1 MPRNSPGQHARN
13 TGPTRPDGRRRGTVF
28 VARAHARTC
37 APALA
42 LALALALSAG
52 PAAAAAPEAAPVR
65 GPDLP
70 AGVVLASCGPLRVD
84 TQGLDVPP
92 TVDVAVQVDARGA
105 ARSAEVLTELPD
117 NTVRKAAVAHALTC
131 SYLPGRADG
140 QAVAGLVR
148 LVLKVPQRAG
158 NPPGATPA
166 IGDVSACAPR
176 AEDYPA
182 SAARRGQTGTTVIE
196 FTVAPTGQLA
206 TFGITR
212 SSGSLAL
219 DLTALVKLAG
229 CSFKPGRA
237 ADGTPIGGSFTVEYI
252 WELK

>member
-1 MPRNSPGQHARN
+1 MPLHDPCIHARH
-13 TGPTRPDGRRRGTVF
+13 TGRVRRRGGRSFGILIAWVLGAAH
-28 VARAHARTC
+28 VA
-37 APALA
+37 
-42 LALALALSAG
+42 S
-52 PAAAAAPEAAPVR
+52 AAPDAAPGR
-65 GPDLP
+65 LPDLP
-70 AGVVLASCGPLRVD
+70 AGVVLATCGPLRVD
-84 TQGLDVPP
+84 TRGLDVPP
-92 TVDVAVQVDARGA
+92 TVDVTVQVDARGA
-105 ARSAEVLTELPD
+105 AQAAEVLTELPD
-117 NTVRKAAVAHALTC
+117 DTVRKAAVAHALTC

-148 LVLKVPQRAG
+148 LVLKVPPRPG

-196 FTVAPTGQLA
+196 FSVAPTGQLT

-219 DLTALVKLAG
+219 DMTALVKLAG
-229 CSFKPGRA
+229 CTFKPGRT
-237 ADGTPIGGSFTVEYI
+237 ADGTPIGGMFTVEYV
-252 WELK
+252 WQLK